1 MEKLLKYLN
10 IFVSRLKRVVRR
22 TPLSTYGWEI
32 IIAISRVHSNGRV
45 QVPKEVR
52 VRLNL
57 EDGDKVAFIEGEDGR
72 IYIDKLIPRKAAKLG
87 GT

>member
-10 IFVSRLKRVVRR
+10 IFVSRLNRTVRR
-22 TPLSTYGWEI
+22 TPLSTYGWET
-32 IIAISRVHSNGRV
+32 IIAISRMHSNGRV

-57 EDGDKVAFIEGEDGR
+57 EDGDKVVFIEGEDGR
-72 IYIDKLIPRKAAKLG
+72 IYVDKLIPKRKTKATG
-87 GT
+87 V

>member
-1 MEKLLKYLN
+1 MGYA
-10 IFVSRLKRVVRR
+10 
-22 TPLSTYGWEI
+22 WET
-32 IIAISRVHSNGRV
+32 IIAISKMYGNGRV

-72 IYIDKLIPRKAAKLG
+72 IYIDKLIPRKSR
-87 GT
+87 